1 MNLTDQQKETVK
13 KWVAEGKGVSE
24 IQRLLSSEF
33 GIDMMYIDV
42 RFLIDDIGAQI
53 PSSGES
59 ENAADSA
66 QEASPVDAEGPQS
79 GSAGENEAQAENPG
93 ESSGGVRVTVS
104 PIQRPGAVMSGDVVF
119 SDGGM
124 AEWVLDNSGRLGLNP
139 STPGYTPP
147 QSDLPE
153 FQQKLREALGV

>member
-53 PSSGES
+53 PSSGE
-59 ENAADSA
+59 NAADSA

-79 GSAGENEAQAENPG
+79 GSAGENEAQVENPG

-124 AEWVLDNSGRLGLNP
+124 AEWILDNSGRLGLNP

>member
-42 RFLIDDIGAQI
+42 RFLIDDIGAQM
-53 PSSGES
+53 PSSG

>member
-53 PSSGES
+53 PSSGE
-59 ENAADSA
+59 NAADSA

-79 GSAGENEAQAENPG
+79 GSAGENEAQAENSG

>member
-53 PSSGES
+53 PSSGE
-59 ENAADSA
+59 NAADSA

-79 GSAGENEAQAENPG
+79 GSAGENEAQVENPG

-119 SDGGM
+119 SDGM
-124 AEWVLDNSGRLGLNP
+124 VCLDIIKDKWSPVNTVSMILTSIQVVSFR
-139 STPGYTPP
+139 S
-147 QSDLPE
+147 SD
-153 FQQKLREALGV
+153 V

>member
-53 PSSGES
+53 PSSGE
-59 ENAADSA
+59 NAADSA
-66 QEASPVDAEGPQS
+66 QEASPVDTEGPQS

>member
-53 PSSGES
+53 PSSGE
-59 ENAADSA
+59 NPADSA

>member
-53 PSSGES
+53 PSSGE
-59 ENAADSA
+59 NAADSA

-79 GSAGENEAQAENPG
+79 GSAGENEAQVKNPG

>member
-53 PSSGES
+53 PSSGE
-59 ENAADSA
+59 NAADSA

-93 ESSGGVRVTVS
+93 ESSGGVRITVS

>member
-42 RFLIDDIGAQI
+42 RFLIDDIDAQI
-53 PSSGES
+53 PSSG

-66 QEASPVDAEGPQS
+66 QEPSPVDVEGPQS

>member
-53 PSSGES
+53 PSSGE
-59 ENAADSA
+59 NAADSA

-93 ESSGGVRVTVS
+93 ESSGGIRVTVS

>member
-53 PSSGES
+53 PSSGE
-59 ENAADSA
+59 NAADSA

-104 PIQRPGAVMSGDVVF
+104 PIQRPGAVMGGDVVF

>member
-53 PSSGES
+53 PSSGE
-59 ENAADSA
+59 NAADSA
-66 QEASPVDAEGPQS
+66 QEASSVDAEDPQS

>member
-13 KWVAEGKGVSE
+13 KWIAEGKGVSE

-53 PSSGES
+53 PSSGE
-59 ENAADSA
+59 NAADSA

-79 GSAGENEAQAENPG
+79 GSAGENEAQVENPG

>member
-13 KWVAEGKGVSE
+13 IWVAEGKGVSE

-42 RFLIDDIGAQI
+42 RFFIDDIGAQI
-53 PSSGES
+53 PSSG

-79 GSAGENEAQAENPG
+79 GSAGENEAQVENPG

>member
-53 PSSGES
+53 PSSG

-119 SDGGM
+119 SDGGL

>member
-1 MNLTDQQKETVK
+1 MNLADQQKETVK

-53 PSSGES
+53 PSSG

>member
-53 PSSGES
+53 PSSGE
-59 ENAADSA
+59 NAADSA

-79 GSAGENEAQAENPG
+79 GSAGENEAQAENSG

-147 QSDLPE
+147 QSDLSE

>member
-53 PSSGES
+53 PSSGE
-59 ENAADSA
+59 NAADSA

-79 GSAGENEAQAENPG
+79 GSAGENEAQVENPG

-139 STPGYTPP
+139 LTPGYTPP

>member
-53 PSSGES
+53 PSSGEK
-59 ENAADSA
+59 AADSDSERPA
-66 QEASPVDAEGPQS
+66 DLEQTAD
-79 GSAGENEAQAENPG
+79 SADF
-93 ESSGGVRVTVS
+93 ESKNSQPDGV
-104 PIQRPGAVMSGDVVF
+104 G
-119 SDGGM
+119 
-124 AEWVLDNSGRLGLNP
+124 
-139 STPGYTPP
+139 
-147 QSDLPE
+147 
-153 FQQKLREALGV
+153 

>member
-1 MNLTDQQKETVK
+1 MNLTDQKKETVK

-53 PSSGES
+53 PSSGE
-59 ENAADSA
+59 NAADSA

-79 GSAGENEAQAENPG
+79 GSAGENEEQVENPG

>member
-53 PSSGES
+53 PSSG

-139 STPGYTPP
+139 STPGYAPP